1 MRNKLLIID
10 DEPQLLRLLSR
21 MMELEGYTVLAASNR
36 KIALQLAEEEQPQ
49 VVLCDVFLPDG
60 NGVDMINELKK
71 LLPYAEV
78 ILLTAHGNII
88 DGVQAIKNG
97 AFDYITKGD
106 DNNKII
112 PLISSAVCKAEK
124 NKLLSISEFGEE
136 TTFSF
141 ENIIASSPAMQQT
154 VVQACKVAATDVPVL
169 LTGET
174 GTGKEVFAQ
183 AIHNESLRNKKRFVA
198 INCST
203 ISKELLESELF
214 GYKAGAFTGAQKDK
228 KGLLEEAD
236 GGTLFLDEIGEMPF
250 PLQSKLLRVLE
261 DGSFIKV
268 GATRLQKVNIRL
280 IAATNRDLNDEI
292 RKGNFRQDLFYR
304 LSVFHIHLLPLRERQ
319 EDIEPLMNLFIQKFS
334 PLFGHRNITVSPA
347 FLRAL
352 MNHSWNGN
360 IRELRNIIER
370 SMIVCSENV
379 LILENLPVEIQR
391 ANQQANES
399 DFMDFDMA
407 TIERKHIIRMLEYTN
422 GNKTEAARLMKIGLT
437 TLYRKMEEYGIEK

>member
-141 ENIIASSPAMQQT
+141 DNIIASSPAMQQT